1 MRARNRAAAS
11 PLTPTSGS
19 QGRAIMLAVGVTRY
33 HSAKGREKG
42 LMRDRRDNES
52 RVLDA
57 IRARGTRNFTG
68 AQIADEV
75 GLCRQTIYK
84 IITALKSQGH
94 RIEGTCR
101 LGFMARLREEN
112 YKLLLRPEL
121 HTLSDALKPSLG
133 ERVGADE

>member
-1 MRARNRAAAS
+1 MRA
-11 PLTPTSGS
+11 
-19 QGRAIMLAVGVTRY
+19 
-33 HSAKGREKG
+33 
-42 LMRDRRDNES
+42 RRDNEP

-57 IRARGTRNFTG
+57 IRARGTQNFTG
-68 AQIADEV
+68 AEIANEA
-75 GLCRQTIYK
+75 GLCRQTVYK
-84 IITALKSQGH
+84 IITRLNDQGH

-121 HTLSDALKPSLG
+121 HTLSDALKPSLA

>member
-1 MRARNRAAAS
+1 MR
-11 PLTPTSGS
+11 
-19 QGRAIMLAVGVTRY
+19 V
-33 HSAKGREKG
+33 
-42 LMRDRRDNES
+42 RRDNEP

-84 IITALKSQGH
+84 IIAALKSQGH

-101 LGFMARLREEN
+101 LGFMARLSEEN
-112 YKLLLRPEL
+112 YKPSPRREL
-121 HTLSDALKPSLG
+121 YALSDVLKSSFVEPVHVPTNEPRNIGL
-133 ERVGADE
+133 